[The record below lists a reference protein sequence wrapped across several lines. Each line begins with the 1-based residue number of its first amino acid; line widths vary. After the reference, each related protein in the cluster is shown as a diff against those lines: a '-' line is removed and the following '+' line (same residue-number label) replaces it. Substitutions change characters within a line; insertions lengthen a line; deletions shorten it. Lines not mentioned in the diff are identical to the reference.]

1 MEGKIVT
8 ERMLAQQLHRLELDL
23 RQTQRRKVTLEDQQ
37 NDPDIRLTELNM
49 DQDSLDKSTAKA
61 RTQKESVLVQ
71 INMLRLQVEKLS
83 SQVNVKCDELLSLE
97 NRRQQLQLSME
108 ERVAE
113 IDTHLVALR
122 TQFKTEEEAKHQAII
137 ELQERK
143 KREDTLAKKYEVMMG
158 KYKVEGEEVSHNYHI
173 IKLFREEREYGK
185 AVVIYGQ
192 AMPVVG

>member
-23 RQTQRRKVTLEDQQ
+23 RQTERRKVTLEDQQ

-143 KREDTLAKKYEVMMG
+143 KREDTLAKRYEVMMG

>member
-1 MEGKIVT
+1 
-8 ERMLAQQLHRLELDL
+8 MLAQQLHRLELDL